1 MATRFLLV
9 VFSLVMSLML
19 VGCTTYYRIT
29 DPTTGK
35 SYYATDFDKGRDGSI
50 TLTDEKSG
58 AEVTVQN
65 SEISE
70 LKQGAYE
77 AEVEGPA
84 PVPNP
89 IPAAAPTTP
98 DTQETSQ

>member
-1 MATRFLLV
+1 MAMRRLLMGFL
-9 VFSLVMSLML
+9 FVMSLVL
-19 VGCTTYYRIT
+19 AGCTTYYRVT

-35 SYYATDFDKGRDGSI
+35 SYYATDFDRGRDGSI
-50 TLTDEKSG
+50 TLTDEKTG
-58 AEVTVQN
+58 AEVTIQN
-65 SEISE
+65 SEVSE

-89 IPAAAPTTP
+89 VPAAAPTP
-98 DTQETSQ
+98 AAQETSQ